1 MFEGI
6 WLPLVTPL
14 RSGVIDTVA
23 LRALTEHY
31 VNSGI
36 NGIVALGTTAE
47 AALLDGRERSRVLR
61 AITETVARRVPVIAG
76 VGGVDTRAFVDEI
89 HRLDAWNLDGYLVSA
104 PAYLCPDQTGVV
116 WHFEQIA
123 QATGRAIVL
132 YDVPHR
138 TGVGLSEASV
148 GTLAQIANVKAIK
161 ACARERFDAY
171 AALPIELLCG
181 NDDAFLDCLRAGGTG
196 GILASAHV
204 CADLLAEV
212 RTLMSNGEDA
222 AASELFERLEPV
234 LRILFAA
241 PNPSAIKA
249 MMALDGSMS
258 AETRMPIVPA
268 SKALVSRL
276 ELARAVLD
284 EVRESTFGPHAVAA
298 VSSARHRRVQS
309 IAG

>member
-1 MFEGI
+1 MFDGI

-14 RSGVIDTVA
+14 RSGVIDIAA
-23 LRALTEHY
+23 LRGLTEHY

-61 AITETVARRVPVIAG
+61 AITETVAGRVPVIAG
-76 VGGVDTRAFVDEI
+76 VGGIDTRAFVDEI
-89 HRLDAWNLDGYLVSA
+89 HRLDAWDLDGYLVSA
-104 PAYLCPDQTGVV
+104 PAYLCPDQAGVV

-138 TGVGLSEASV
+138 TGVALTEASV
-148 GTLAQIANVKAIK
+148 GTLAQIANIKAIK

-171 AALPIELLCG
+171 AALPIALMCG

-212 RTLMSNGEDA
+212 RTLTSTGQDG
-222 AASELFERLEPV
+222 AASALFERLAPV
-234 LRILFAA
+234 LHILFAA

-249 MMALDGSMS
+249 MMALDGGLS

-284 EVRESTFGPHAVAA
+284 ELRESVFGARAVAA
-298 VSSARHRRVQS
+298 MDSARRGRVQS
-309 IAG
+309 VAG

>member
-6 WLPLVTPL
+6 WLPLITPF
-14 RSGVIDTVA
+14 RSGAVDVPA
-23 LRALTEHY
+23 LTALTERY
-31 VNSGI
+31 VNSGMS
-36 NGIVALGTTAE
+36 GLVALGTTAE
-47 AALLDGRERSRVLR
+47 AALLDGKERSRVLR
-61 AITETVARRVPVIAG
+61 TITETVAGRVPVIAG
-76 VGGVDTRAFVDEI
+76 VGGIDTRAFVDEI
-89 HRLDAWNLDGYLVSA
+89 HRLEAWDLAGYLVSA
-104 PAYLCPDQTGVV
+104 PAYLCPDQTGIV

-123 QATGRAIVL
+123 HATSRDIVL

-138 TGVGLSEASV
+138 TGVALTEATV

-171 AALPIELLCG
+171 GALPIALLCG

-212 RTLMSNGEDA
+212 QALTSTGQHA
-222 AASELFERLEPV
+222 AAGQLFERLEPV

-249 MMALDGSMS
+249 MMALDGGLSP
-258 AETRMPIVPA
+258 ETRMPIAPA

-284 EVRESTFGPHAVAA
+284 ELRESSFGPKVAEG
-298 VSSARHRRVQS
+298 VSSVRLAMR
-309 IAG
+309 